1 MRIGLIG
8 HLCLDV
14 VHLPD
19 GLGNEHASESYGGII
34 WAVATLANLLSSD
47 DVICPVFGIGTN
59 EFDKVMKRLSRYE
72 NVDTAGIFKMDGPTN
87 QVHLF
92 YGTNGS
98 QRVECS
104 KYISDPIPFSRME
117 RLTQADGILI
127 NMVSG
132 FDITLETLNKIRT
145 ESSKQNVPVHFD
157 FHSLS
162 LGIDNEH
169 KRFRKPVADWQKWCT
184 GISSVQMSEEEA
196 AGLTPEHLDEP
207 SLAEA
212 VLSENCHAMIVT
224 RDRRGGTL
232 FQKTANQVVR
242 HEFHGIETKALDPTG
257 CGDVFGASYMVEFL
271 KNRNHLH
278 AVEYANRVAAA
289 KTKFVGVDGLDRMNE
304 FLTSRVSA

>member
-19 GLGNEHASESYGGII
+19 ASGHERLSESYGGIF
-34 WAVATLANLLSSD
+34 WAVAALANLLSSD

-59 EFDKVMKRLSRYE
+59 EFDKVMKRLHRYD
-72 NVDTAGIFKMDGPTN
+72 NVDTTGIFKMDGPTN

-92 YGTNGS
+92 YGTSGN

-104 KYISDPIPFSRME
+104 KHISDPIPFSRME
-117 RLTQADGILI
+117 RLTQADGVLI

-132 FDITLETLNKIRT
+132 FDITMETLNRIATDARKRNI
-145 ESSKQNVPVHFD
+145 PVHFD

-162 LGIDNEH
+162 LGVDNEH
-169 KRFRKPVADWQKWCT
+169 KRFRSPVVDWRKWSA
-184 GISSVQMSEEEA
+184 GVNSIQMSEEEA

-207 SLAEA
+207 SLAEE

-232 FQKTANQVVR
+232 FQKNGNQIVR
-242 HEFHGIETKALDPTG
+242 HEFHGIESETQDPTG
-257 CGDVFGASYMVEFL
+257 CGDVFGAAYLVEFL
-271 KNRNHLH
+271 KNQNHIH
-278 AVEYANRVAAA
+278 AAEYANRVAAA
-289 KTKFVGVDGLDRMNE
+289 KTRFVGVDGLDRINA
-304 FLTSRVSA
+304 FLAPQVSA